1 MKMQIRFDGPPGP
14 VPGRFIEVEDEHG
27 ASIKVGEWKED
38 GANWLLVI
46 NTDTSHAYCHN
57 CDAIQPVFV
66 EELHSVSTPKDTD
79 SWLAGDMVCKVCAFI
94 VATLYAPDRSHVCHF
109 CARETLEMH
118 CPKCGEEMVC
128 TLCGSCGTDSC
139 GYVMEREEMEAKQ

>member
-46 NTDTSHAYCHN
+46 DTDTSHAYCHN
-57 CDAIQPVFV
+57 CDEIQPVFV
-66 EELHSVSTPKDTD
+66 EDLHPVSTPKDKD
-79 SWLAGDMVCKVCAFI
+79 NWRAGDMVCRVCAFI
-94 VATLYAPDRSHVCHF
+94 VATLYAPDEIMPDKSECPDCGGPTGPSSPLALGGRCPD
-109 CARETLEMH
+109 CGREKE
-118 CPKCGEEMVC
+118 PV
-128 TLCGSCGTDSC
+128 
-139 GYVMEREEMEAKQ
+139 